1 MLQTKKAIL
10 FVSLWAFGLT
20 LLKIV
25 FGLIGGSVIV
35 LASAIDSFIDMIIS
49 LCNYFALRKAESP
62 SNKYF
67 NYGFGKL
74 EGIASIF
81 ESLFVFISGLYIIYK
96 SVTNFISHSSI
107 DKLEQSIVVM
117 LISVVITSLL
127 VIYLK
132 MLDDKT
138 NIIIKAEILHYKMDL
153 LNNFGIVISLL
164 IIEFS
169 GFNRLDSIIGGIL
182 GCYICYN
189 SYKIFRDGLFMLLDR
204 AVDEDLFRKI
214 KNVLDSNED
223 IESYHGLK
231 SRISGNT
238 IFLECHL
245 VFGGN
250 ISLLDAHSVGNNIER
265 QISDISERYRW
276 AILIHL
282 DPYDD
287 G

>member
-1 MLQTKKAIL
+1 MLQTKQAIL
-10 FVSLWAFGLT
+10 FVGLGALGLT
-20 LLKIV
+20 LLKVV
-25 FGLIGGSVIV
+25 FGLIGGSVII
-35 LASAIDSFIDMIIS
+35 LASAIDSFIDVVIS
-49 LCNYFALRKAESP
+49 LCNYFALKKVESP

-74 EGIASIF
+74 EGVASIF
-81 ESLFVFISGLYIIYK
+81 ESLFIFASGIYIIYK
-96 SVTNFISHSSI
+96 SFINFINQSSI
-107 DKLEQSIVVM
+107 DKLEQGIVIMLISIVVTLL
-117 LISVVITSLL
+117 LIS
-127 VIYLK
+127 YLK
-132 MLDDKT
+132 MLDSKN

-153 LNNFGIVISLL
+153 LNNFGIIVSLL

-189 SYKIFRDGLFMLLDR
+189 SYKIFKDGLFMLLDR
-204 AVDEDLFRKI
+204 AVDEDLSKKI
-214 KNVLDSNED
+214 REVLDSNKD

-245 VFGGN
+245 VFSDN
-250 ISLLDAHSVGNNIER
+250 ISLFDAHNIGNEVET
-265 QISDISERYRW
+265 QISNINSLYKW